1 MRCFVH
7 QEAEAV
13 GTCRACN
20 KGLCPS
26 CAVDLGHSITCKGAC
41 EIKANAIN
49 SQLANNAVLL
59 QTQRRNKLYA
69 PLFFVVIGVLF
80 AIFAQDGKSLLNLG
94 TVMGGSF
101 VIFGVVLAVLS
112 HRYVK
117 AIDGKA

>member
-7 QEAEAV
+7 QEVEAV

-26 CAVDLGHSITCKGAC
+26 CAVDLGHSISCKGAC
-41 EIKANAIN
+41 EIKANTIN
-49 SQLANNAVLL
+49 GQLAKNAVVL

-69 PLFFVVIGVLF
+69 PLFFIAMGVVFGAF
-80 AIFAQDGKSLLNLG
+80 SQDGKSVWNMG
-94 TVMGGSF
+94 TVMGGVF
-101 VIFGVVLAVLS
+101 VIFGIVLAVLS

-117 AIDGKA
+117 AIDEKT